1 MKQERYSMIE
11 VVAHVKNDQEYVQ
24 YLFAAATI
32 VTAFISIIYTA
43 KSYLN
48 QKKHNINAIKPL
60 INVTFVEDEKR
71 LSLAVQNLGLGPAVI
86 QRLKYWDRSKDTYYE
101 SMHNYLNKKI
111 MEKEVKSYNLRTM
124 NAGTPISPGNV
135 QLLLTLQKDNLSQ
148 ESFGTE
154 KKKIV
159 ELIQNLQLD
168 ISYKDLYGI
177 EYNYSCNLASLI
189 SEETN

>member
-1 MKQERYSMIE
+1 MIE